1 MKSLRELVFGKKYF
15 VAFLM
20 KENGT
25 YTLLHKKRI
34 KKGTE
39 SITYKGKTYPL
50 LVESPT
56 YTNLRE
62 VIYMV
67 DISNGQKQLVFNTN
81 KGVFKEQFE
90 ALNDITKKK
99 IINDLTTNLVEKPSL
114 SEKIMLIACGLGIG
128 LFIGFLV
135 AQLLFGGA

>member
-1 MKSLRELVFGKKYF
+1 MNWLKKLIFKKKYY

-25 YTLLHKKRI
+25 YTLLHEKRI

-39 SITYKGKTYPL
+39 SISYKGKTYPL

-56 YTNLRE
+56 YTSLRE
-62 VIYMV
+62 VFYMV

-99 IINDLTTNLVEKPSL
+99 IINDLTTNLVEKPSF
-114 SEKIMLIACGLGIG
+114 SEKIILIACGLGIG

-135 AQLLFGGA
+135 AQILLGGA